1 MIVERIEAWAQAQPS
16 KTALVH
22 NDHTLTYGEFANAI
36 RAVYGFLAPLAPPP
50 GSVAIVLALDW
61 LSAWLLTMGAR
72 SAGLTTVV
80 VPSMEHAASLALRD
94 VACVLVA
101 ERERHLAQNA
111 PSTNAR
117 LIVVPSRSL
126 APTAED
132 APAPQDG
139 RPLGGYILYTSGTT
153 GAYKKLRIDGGLE
166 DARNEARAR
175 VSPFTPDTVFHALDF
190 GLWTGIG
197 FKSPSA
203 VWSVGGC
210 VVIDQTAERFA
221 NFFRYGVTHAQ
232 TLPESLRALVA
243 AHPHR
248 TAPTDE
254 SLMLRVGGGFT
265 PLALAEQARARLS
278 RRLVVGFSAT
288 ELTAV
293 VMRSEFQSVD
303 DLYWLAPTPGQDVQ
317 VVDEEGTP
325 APPGGEGELRIRLSD
340 LDSHAYLDDEEAT
353 ARAFRDGFFHPG
365 DLAIMRED
373 GRIRIVGRI
382 ADVLNIGGQKRA
394 VGPIEQ
400 SLQQSLGVDEVC
412 LFLGMTASGVE
423 ELVVAVR
430 SSGPVEKADIE
441 QRLGPSK
448 MFERVRIEVFE
459 DFPRTNT
466 GKTRRIDL
474 RRMVFRD

>member
-1 MIVERIEAWAQAQPS
+1 MTIERIEAWAQAQPS

-22 NDHTLTYGEFANAI
+22 NDHALTYREFASAI
-36 RAVYGFLAPLAPPP
+36 RATRGFLASQAPPA
-50 GSVAIVLALDW
+50 GSVAIVLAQDL

-72 SAGLTTVV
+72 ALGLTTIA
-80 VPSMEHAASLALRD
+80 VPSMDTVAVLALRD

-101 ERERHLAQNA
+101 ESERQLAQNG

-126 APTAED
+126 APTPEEP
-132 APAPQDG
+132 PAPQDG
-139 RPLGGYILYTSGTT
+139 RPLGDYILYTSGTT
-153 GAYKKLRIDGGLE
+153 GAYKKLRFEGGLE

-175 VSPFTPDTVFHALDF
+175 VSAFTPATVFHALDF

-203 VWSVGGC
+203 VWSAGGC
-210 VVIDQTAERFA
+210 VVIDETADRYA
-221 NFFRYGVTHAQ
+221 NFFRHGVTYAQ
-232 TLPESLRALVA
+232 TLPESLRALAA

-248 TAPTDE
+248 TAPADD
-254 SLMLRVGGGFT
+254 SLLLRVGGGLT
-265 PLALAEQARARLS
+265 PLALAEEARARLS

-288 ELTAV
+288 ELTAII
-293 VMRSEFQSVD
+293 MRSEFQSAD
-303 DLYWLAPTPGQDVQ
+303 DFYWLAPTPGREVQ
-317 VVDEEGTP
+317 VVDEEGAP
-325 APPGGEGELRIRLSD
+325 LPPGGEGELRIGLIE
-340 LDSHAYLDDEEAT
+340 LDSRAYLDDEKAT
-353 ARAFRDGFFHPG
+353 AHAFRDGFFHPG
-365 DLAIMRED
+365 DLAVMRQD
-373 GRIRIVGRI
+373 GRVRILGRI
-382 ADVLNIGGQKRA
+382 ADVINIGGQKRA
-394 VGPIEQ
+394 VAPIEQ
-400 SLQQSLGVDEVC
+400 TLQQSLGVDEVC

-430 SSGPVEKADIE
+430 SSGPVDAADIE

-448 MFERVRIEVFE
+448 IFERVRIEVFE

-466 GKTRRIDL
+466 GKTRRLDL